1 MRLASDYKDK
11 QAEAARWYDFAYRKF
26 IDGDYRAAHE
36 ALEVAVELSPEEPE
50 YHHRLAY
57 IKERLG
63 DDKGA
68 KAEYRK
74 TLEID
79 ASIARAWSSLA
90 LLHAKMDE
98 YEEALQAADR
108 AEECDSQDPEVLMTK
123 GILFSDVGIW
133 DKAEHLLLKA
143 VSLAPDNPE
152 TWLNLAIFLDRA
164 DRSEEAIPKV
174 ERAIELDPTSAV
186 LHNLL
191 GMILYNAGHYDSS
204 KQALIHAIELD
215 ADEASAHFHLA
226 KTLYELDELERCEEA
241 LREAIRLR
249 HEEAK
254 YHYGLGDI
262 LYSIGRFKEA
272 EESLTEACRLDSEYE
287 DAANLLDQVSIRLAG
302 GNDPKRSVFVHDR
315 GEELTRLI
323 AYASHLQDCL
333 WKEIPSIE
341 SLQFGLKTIGGAHD
355 QTHYVVTGLTLR
367 IQGSDA
373 KTIRKV
379 SNSVIQEW
387 DNPTSIQLREGIV
400 EIEIGVLNGGDCK

>member
-1 MRLASDYKDK
+1 MRLASDVEDK

-36 ALEVAVELSPEEPE
+36 ALEVAVELRPDEPE

-57 IKERLG
+57 IKEQLG

-123 GILFSDVGIW
+123 EILLSDVGIW
-133 DKAEHLLLKA
+133 DKAEHPLLKA

-164 DRSEEAIPKV
+164 DRSGEAIPKV
-174 ERAIELDPTSAV
+174 ERAIELDPTSAI

-191 GMILYNAGHYDSS
+191 GMFLYNAGHYDSS

-215 ADEASAHFHLA
+215 PDEASAHFHLA

-241 LREAIRLR
+241 LTEAIRLR
-249 HEEAK
+249 PEEAK

-272 EESLTEACRLDSEYE
+272 EESLTEACRLDPANE

-302 GNDPKRSVFVHDR
+302 GRDPKKSVFVHDQ
-315 GEELTRLI
+315 GEELLRLI
-323 AYASHLQDCL
+323 AYGSQLQDQIR
-333 WKEIPSIE
+333 KAMPDIE

-355 QTHYVVTGLTLR
+355 QTHYVVTGLTLH

-373 KTIRKV
+373 KAIRNI
-379 SNSVIQEW
+379 SNSVTQEW
-387 DNPTSIQLREGIV
+387 INPTSIQLREGIV